1 MEKYLKRRIT
11 GILLAG
17 IMGVALFQIN
27 PVSVKACQTPKV
39 QQVGVYQYTSGM
51 VENVLDENINN
62 ENLLNQS
69 NQLALYAS
77 NEQNVDLWTN
87 YASTK
92 FASGKGTKNDPYL
105 ISSAA
110 ELSLMAKNVNAELS
124 GYNKA
129 WCDVHQILVTTMA
142 ILG

>member
-17 IMGVALFQIN
+17 IMGVALFPIN

-51 VENVLDENINN
+51 VENVLD

-92 FASGKGTKNDPYL
+92 FASGKVTKM
-105 ISSAA
+105 I
-110 ELSLMAKNVNAELS
+110 
-124 GYNKA
+124 
-129 WCDVHQILVTTMA
+129 HI
-142 ILG
+142 

>member
-1 MEKYLKRRIT
+1 VRLYIAYEKYLKRRIT

-17 IMGVALFQIN
+17 IMGVALFPIN

-39 QQVGVYQYTSGM
+39 QQIGVYQYTSGM

-92 FASGKGTKNDPYL
+92 FASGKVTKM
-105 ISSAA
+105 I
-110 ELSLMAKNVNAELS
+110 
-124 GYNKA
+124 
-129 WCDVHQILVTTMA
+129 HI
-142 ILG
+142 

>member
-17 IMGVALFQIN
+17 IMGVALFPIN
-27 PVSVKACQTPKV
+27 PVSVKACQNPKV

-69 NQLALYAS
+69 NQLVFMIS
-77 NEQNVDLWTN
+77 
-87 YASTK
+87 
-92 FASGKGTKNDPYL
+92 YL
-105 ISSAA
+105 
-110 ELSLMAKNVNAELS
+110 
-124 GYNKA
+124 
-129 WCDVHQILVTTMA
+129 VHYMTS
-142 ILG
+142 